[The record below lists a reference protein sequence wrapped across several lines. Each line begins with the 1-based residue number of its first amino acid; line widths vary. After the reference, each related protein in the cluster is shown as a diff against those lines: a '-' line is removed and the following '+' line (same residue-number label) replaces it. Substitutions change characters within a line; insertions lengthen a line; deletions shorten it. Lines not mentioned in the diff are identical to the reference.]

1 MTEKF
6 SKRVFTNCNLCG
18 KLMEIYT
25 GERGNSGKNPT
36 MPEKKYKNLDKLDES
51 FSNK

>member
-6 SKRVFTNCNLCG
+6 SKRVFTKWVLCG
-18 KLMEIYT
+18 KLMEIYI

-36 MPEKKYKNLDKLDES
+36 MPKKNTRI
-51 FSNK
+51 